1 MDHLRSRWCPLC
13 PATSV
18 HYVVKSRAP
27 AQFLEHTMSAA
38 DLRRGEF
45 GPGDHGEI
53 TGLASRSKS
62 SQKGRRPF
70 LWGLLHEYDIRA
82 LLADVRPR
90 VGGLHWGRT
99 VARRGVLS
107 GHLAVECERLG
118 NAKVGGAN
126 GAAQR
131 VDAGKSN
138 GQGAEQ
144 RHYEDERTG
153 RDAAEVF
160 TALQFICLLRRWT
173 GPGWRGRW
181 SDGRGARSGSAARE
195 NRRREIRLGQALVE
209 LRIWL
214 AQGFSLNRIL
224 LYFVDQSSAGRS
236 RT

>member
-1 MDHLRSRWCPLC
+1 
-13 PATSV
+13 
-18 HYVVKSRAP
+18 
-27 AQFLEHTMSAA
+27 MSAA

-160 TALQFICLLRRWT
+160 TELQFICLLRRWT
-173 GPGWRGRW
+173 RPGGRVDTPTLGTIRQVEQRAKDPFRYLCQVPVFGVQYG
-181 SDGRGARSGSAARE
+181 SRNGVELYGERSGPA
-195 NRRREIRLGQALVE
+195 
-209 LRIWL
+209 
-214 AQGFSLNRIL
+214 
-224 LYFVDQSSAGRS
+224 
-236 RT
+236 